1 MKAVIVYNYTVTYAT
16 IFCVIEFNKFPSLGT
31 LNSMTSYSLVCN
43 IFSYFLTFCLLFQ
56 YLYFIYLKKLTS
68 LYFILFINTHIDKIY
83 NCIHNDF
90 VTVFQISVFLSVL
103 LGTLLQREVEEDVCT
118 TLRRIRT

>member
-1 MKAVIVYNYTVTYAT
+1 MIVYNYTMTYA
-16 IFCVIEFNKFPSLGT
+16 INFRVMELNKLPSLGT
-31 LNSMTSYSLVCN
+31 SNSMTSYSLACN
-43 IFSYFLTFCLLFQ
+43 IFFLLTFCLLFQ

-83 NCIHNDF
+83 NCIHHDF

-103 LGTLLQREVEEDVCT
+103 LGSLLQREVEEDVCT

>member
-1 MKAVIVYNYTVTYAT
+1 MKAVIVYNYTVTYAI
-16 IFCVIEFNKFPSLGT
+16 IFCFIELNKLPSLGT
-31 LNSMTSYSLVCN
+31 LNSMTSYSLACN
-43 IFSYFLTFCLLFQ
+43 IFCFLTFCLLFQ

-83 NCIHNDF
+83 NCIHHDF

-103 LGTLLQREVEEDVCT
+103 LDSLLQREVEEDVCT